1 MSCSNRPLMVAVIA
15 AMFAASGAF
24 TAEPVRL
31 TVDGTNKRDPRFIE
45 GGEALIYCYDETPAL
60 IRMMRMKFPDGEPT
74 PVFENAGDK
83 HHLEPD
89 VSRDGRFI
97 AYTQCTG
104 NLTARLVIRDQQE
117 EKETYVT
124 HAGRGGT
131 RSPVFSPDGKLV
143 VYAFA
148 ETGPQQL
155 WSVNTLGTE
164 KKQLTQCQ
172 GVSNWP
178 AFTPNGNTIVFAN
191 SRENNY
197 ELYAMKLDGSDEQRL
212 TDNTVMD
219 IRPTVSPDGKRLAFV
234 STRDGN
240 YEVYV
245 MNIDGTAVQRITHN
259 DERDDYPRWHPNGR
273 QLVLVSERDGLF
285 DLYLVD
291 VPEAQVVA
299 NEQ

>member
-1 MSCSNRPLMVAVIA
+1 MISSRFTVMPGIVTAL
-15 AMFAASGAF
+15 FAA
-24 TAEPVRL
+24 TAVFATEPVRL
-31 TVDGTNKRDPRFIE
+31 TTDGTNKRDPSFIE
-45 GGEALIYCYDETPAL
+45 GGESLIYCYDETPAL
-60 IRMMRMKFPDGEPT
+60 IRMMRIKFPDGEPQ

-89 VSRDGRFI
+89 VSPDGRFI

-117 EKETYVT
+117 ATETYVT

-155 WSVNTLGTE
+155 WSVNTLGKE

-178 AFTPNGNTIVFAN
+178 TFTPDGTTIVFSN

-197 ELYAMKLDGSDEQRL
+197 ELYAMKLDGSGEKRL
-212 TDNTVMD
+212 TNNTVMD
-219 IRPTVSPDGKRLAFV
+219 IRPAVSPDGKRLAFV

-240 YEVYV
+240 YDVYV
-245 MNIDGTAVQRITHN
+245 MRIDGTAVQRITRN
-259 DERDDYPRWHPNGR
+259 EERDDYPCWHPNGR
-273 QLVLVSERDGLF
+273 QLVMVSEREGFF

-291 VPEAQVVA
+291 VPEAKVVA
-299 NEQ
+299 K